1 MKARSLAVV
10 AITLLA
16 LCWLDTPKAQAWGY
30 RGVGWGRGWGVGWGR
45 PWGWGVGWGRP
56 WGWSARPWGWGV
68 ARPWWGWGVARPWW
82 GWGVARPW
90 WGVGGGFVPY
100 GGYYGGSFDSYCPP
114 GYGAY
119 VSPPSFSPPWL
130 PSSNGTYVYNGSVP
144 YYAAAQPATLLKN
157 NIITVQAKNQSA
169 PFPAYGQRA
178 APVTT
183 AKAAT
188 PSMSYPAYGEQSTPV
203 PVTVVSNSKR

>member
-45 PWGWGVGWGRP
+45 PWGWG
-56 WGWSARPWGWGV
+56 ARPWGWGV

-100 GGYYGGSFDSYCPP
+100 GGYYGGSYDGYCPP
-114 GYGAY
+114 GFGAY
-119 VSPPSFSPPWL
+119 VSPPL
-130 PSSNGTYVYNGSVP
+130 VPSSNGTYVYDGSVP

-183 AKAAT
+183 AKGTTTT
-188 PSMSYPAYGEQSTPV
+188 PSISYPAYGEQSTPV